1 MKMLNQFRLPSI
13 LALVISIA
21 GLALAASPASASSPE
36 CTITGTNRA
45 ETLRGTAADD
55 VICGRGG
62 NDTIFAGGGADQIY
76 GGPGADRISAG
87 PGDDSSEGGRG
98 RDSVNGDAGD
108 DYLGGGVNSDQ
119 LGGGPGDDALDGGP
133 GTDTIDP
140 GTGTNTCAR
149 DSEDQVA
156 GSCEIDTGGPAV
168 AWLDFPP
175 TVEAGST
182 LTATLSVSDPSGIS
196 PGSVTASVG
205 GDPGWITNWCG
216 FRIDAEL
223 VSGTETDGVWSVSCD
238 VPANAVNGT
247 YSLWAGAQDNF
258 GNSTLADWVEFTVV
272 GGNDDNQAPTVSD
285 VSIPASIQPGETAT
299 ITWRVSDP
307 SGVSGAYP
315 WVYLPG
321 PPWGVL
327 YGPGIG
333 APVRT
338 SGDATDGAYS
348 QTFTLPADSPSG
360 TYAVYISVRDELGN
374 KTYMQYG
381 SFSVE

>member
-1 MKMLNQFRLPSI
+1 
-13 LALVISIA
+13 
-21 GLALAASPASASSPE
+21 LALAASPASASSPPE

-45 ETLRGTAADD
+45 ETLRGTTADD

-62 NDTIFAGGGADQIY
+62 NDTIIAGGGGDVVFAGTGADRISAGRGGDEVH
-76 GGPGADRISAG
+76 GGPGADRISG
-87 PGDDSSEGGRG
+87 GSGDDSAEGGSG
-98 RDSVNGDAGD
+98 RDSVDGELGD
-108 DYLGGGVNSDQ
+108 DFLGGGLNPDQ
-119 LGGGPGDDALDGGP
+119 LGGGAGDDALDGGP
-133 GTDTIDP
+133 GNDTLDP
-140 GTGTNTCAR
+140 GTGSNTCAP
-149 DSEDQVA
+149 DSADRVA
-156 GSCEIDTGGPAV
+156 GGCSIDTTGPV
-168 AWLDFPP
+168 VTWLDSPQ

-182 LTATLSVSDPSGIS
+182 LTATFSAKDPSGIS
-196 PGSVTASVG
+196 PESATASIG
-205 GDPGWITNWCG
+205 GAPGWITSWCG
-216 FRIDAEL
+216 FYMNAEL

-238 VPANAVNGT
+238 VPENAVNES

-258 GNSTLADWVEFTVV
+258 GNSNLADWVEFVVV

-299 ITWRVSDP
+299 ITWRASDP

-333 APVRT
+333 DPVRT
-338 SGDATDGAYS
+338 SGDASDGTYS

-360 TYAVYISVRDELGN
+360 TYAVYISVRDDLGN
-374 KTYMQYG
+374 KTYQQYG
-381 SFSVE
+381 SFTVE